1 MRLDNVDGAAAP
13 ATLAR
18 LTALSLVRTDVIVGR
33 RPMTRAR
40 RGLWGPSASTS
51 QRRKR
56 SASTTSS
63 YRVSLP
69 GFACFRP
76 LLLLLFL
83 CVGAAMAAELSSRRK
98 KTAHHRPAIRCE
110 AIRIAYPDKR
120 RHRDTSP
127 FRRRRT
133 WPSFASHAT
142 QLLRNAAPSEK
153 RNEKKTA
160 TTKQT
165 KNRRLGTGRGWAS
178 GGGGGE
184 APVT

>member
-1 MRLDNVDGAAAP
+1 MGAERLHVAKAKTMRLDNVVVPSFVTGF
-13 ATLAR
+13 R
-18 LTALSLVRTDVIVGR
+18 LFSSVVVAFIFVCGRGHGGRVIE
-33 RPMTRAR
+33 
-40 RGLWGPSASTS
+40 
-51 QRRKR
+51 QK
-56 SASTTSS
+56 
-63 YRVSLP
+63 
-69 GFACFRP
+69 
-76 LLLLLFL
+76 
-83 CVGAAMAAELSSRRK
+83 K

-178 GGGGGE
+178 GGGGGRHRSRE
-184 APVT
+184 RRPATLTNQGGPSERVAVTSQWSNRD